1 MPFSKIAQS
10 IAPSATLAL
19 NARAAR
25 MRAAGEPVIHL
36 GGGEPE
42 SLAPASAVEAGIA
55 MLKTGEVR
63 YTPAAGTPAMRDA
76 IIAYTERFYGR
87 KVPRENVMAS
97 AGAKQAIMVAL
108 LALVDPGDE
117 VIFPVPYWV
126 SYPDMARLAG
136 GVPVPVKAADGT
148 LQPALQDM
156 EAAFT
161 PRTRVVLLNS
171 PNNPSGAVFDEDFVA
186 GMVKLCEE
194 RDVYLLMDD
203 IYHRMVFD
211 GGTAAN
217 CYDCTDRK
225 IDDTRI
231 VVLNGVSKQY
241 AMTGFRIGWA
251 VGPAPLIKA
260 MGNIQSHQS
269 GNPCALSQHAAV
281 AAIEGAQDSVDALCA
296 TLERNRNELMRL
308 LAEIPGLGVNVPGGT
323 FYAFCDFSRFDE
335 DSTRLSEHLL
345 EKIQVV
351 TVPGVEFGLEGH
363 LRLSFCG
370 AMADVREGVR
380 RMAWLLDAGG
390 PAQLESAGRVFRR

>member
-1 MPFSKIAQS
+1 MPFSRIARS
-10 IAPSATLAL
+10 ITPSATLAL

-42 SLAPASAVEAGIA
+42 GLAPASAIEAGIA
-55 MLKTGEVR
+55 MLRTGQVR
-63 YTPAAGTPAMRDA
+63 YTPATGTPAMKDA

-87 KVPRENVMAS
+87 RPGRDNVMAS

-117 VIFPVPYWV
+117 VVFPVPYWV

-136 GVPVPVKAADGT
+136 GVPVPVRPADGSF
-148 LQPALQDM
+148 QPSLRDM
-156 EAAFT
+156 EKALTA
-161 PRTRVVLLNS
+161 RTRAVLLNS
-171 PNNPSGAVFDEDFVA
+171 PNNPSGAVYDEEFVR
-186 GMVKLCEE
+186 GMVRLCEE
-194 RDVYLLMDD
+194 RDIHLLMDD

-211 GGTAAN
+211 GNAAVN
-217 CYDCTDRK
+217 CYDCTGRDL
-225 IDDTRI
+225 DESRI

-251 VGPAPLIKA
+251 VGPAALIRA

-269 GNPCALSQHAAV
+269 GNPSALSQHAAV
-281 AAIEGAQDSVDALCA
+281 AAVADERDSVRELC
-296 TLERNRNELMRL
+296 THLERHRNVMMRL

-323 FYAFCDFSRFDE
+323 FYAFCDFSRFDA
-335 DSTRLSEHLL
+335 DSHRLSELLL
-345 EKIQVV
+345 EKVQVV

-370 AMADVREGVR
+370 PLSEVREGVR
-380 RMAWLLDAGG
+380 RIAWLLDPHG
-390 PAQLESAGRVFRR
+390 PAELEAGGRVFRR